1 MTVYCEAPTPEA
13 FRAVQEV
20 DGAWVAIAGS
30 AWAVFALPRFGYI
43 PGGPVYGWLSVY
55 PLPDRGLGRLDPFD
69 LATKAA
75 R

>member
-1 MTVYCEAPTPEA
+1 M
-13 FRAVQEV
+13 
-20 DGAWVAIAGS
+20 AIAGS

-69 LATKAA
+69 LATKAV